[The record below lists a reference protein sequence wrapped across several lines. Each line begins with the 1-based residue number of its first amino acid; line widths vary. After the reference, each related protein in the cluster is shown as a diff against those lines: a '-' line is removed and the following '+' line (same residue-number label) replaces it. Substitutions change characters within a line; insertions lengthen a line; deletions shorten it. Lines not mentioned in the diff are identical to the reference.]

1 MHGSITWQWSRFAE
15 LAPGD
20 LYALLA
26 ARGEVFVVEQRCA
39 YLDADGID
47 PHAWHLLGWA
57 QSGEQRLLA
66 AYLRLIEPGRKFA
79 EPSLGRVLTTPA
91 FRRRGVG
98 RAVMREGLRQ
108 AAALY
113 PGCAVRISAQRYLE
127 RFYADFGF
135 RVVSEPYD
143 EDGIVHVDMLRPAD
157 SVRG

>member
-1 MHGSITWQWSRFAE
+1 MHAPIAWQWSRFAD
-15 LAPGD
+15 LATGD

-47 PHAWHLLGWA
+47 PHAWHLLGWTE
-57 QSGEQRLLA
+57 SDEQRPLA

-91 FRRRGVG
+91 FRGRGIG
-98 RAVMREGLRQ
+98 RVLMREGLQQ

-113 PGCAVRISAQRYLE
+113 PGCAVRLSAQRYLE
-127 RFYADFGF
+127 RFYAGFGF
-135 RVVSEPYD
+135 RVASDPYD
-143 EDGIVHVDMLRPAD
+143 EDGIAHVDMLRPAD
-157 SVRG
+157 STRG